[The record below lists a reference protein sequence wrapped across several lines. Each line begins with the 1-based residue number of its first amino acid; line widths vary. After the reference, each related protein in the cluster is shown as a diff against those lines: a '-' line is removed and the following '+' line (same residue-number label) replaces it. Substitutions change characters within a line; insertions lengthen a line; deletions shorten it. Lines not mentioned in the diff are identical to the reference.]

1 MTEGFNRNIR
11 GFDETSPSPIEAQAK
26 AAYALKPI
34 PEVPVDQFKLRDN
47 IQSDQPAAQ
56 RPDWSEDYLLIL
68 RNLVRRHKKRMDF
81 RTDVFR

>member
-47 IQSDQPAAQ
+47 IQSD
-56 RPDWSEDYLLIL
+56 
-68 RNLVRRHKKRMDF
+68 
-81 RTDVFR
+81 